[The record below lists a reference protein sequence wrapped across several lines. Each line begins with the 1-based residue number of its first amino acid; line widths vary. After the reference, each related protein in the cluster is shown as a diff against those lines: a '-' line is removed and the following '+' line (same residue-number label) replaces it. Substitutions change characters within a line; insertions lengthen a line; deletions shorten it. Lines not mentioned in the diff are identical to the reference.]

1 MFGEFTIFYAD
12 DDHDDLEFFKD
23 VIETIS
29 HKINL
34 FTHDHGDKILSA
46 LRNPPPIPQ
55 IIFLDLNMPGKSG
68 FEVLQEI
75 KSSDE
80 LKDLPV
86 VIFST
91 SNDPGNI
98 ARSMQM
104 GANFYVTKP
113 TSFDSLKKSIE
124 HTLQIDWAT
133 FKPDA
138 VTFIYKE

>member
-23 VIETIS
+23 VIEAIGQ
-29 HKINL
+29 KINL
-34 FTHDHGDKILSA
+34 LTHDHGDKILSA

-55 IIFLDLNMPGKSG
+55 LIFLDLNMPGKSG
-68 FEVLQEI
+68 FEVLQEV
-75 KSSDE
+75 KSTES

-91 SNDPGNI
+91 SNDQGNI
-98 ARSMQM
+98 TRSMQM

-113 TSFDSLKKSIE
+113 TSFESLKKSIE
-124 HTLQIDWAT
+124 HTLQIDWKN
-133 FKPDA
+133 FKPTQA
-138 VTFIYKE
+138 TFIYKE